1 MSEQPTPTQEPAA
14 FRAVLHPHRSLGPHG
29 FLLLMLGV
37 GAVSFITGVAFL
49 VIGAWPVMGF
59 FGLDVAL
66 IYIAFR
72 LNYRSGRQYELIELT
87 PELLKVTRVQPSG
100 ASSALEL
107 NPYWAQVRL
116 EQGKD
121 GRTDLRLAS
130 HGRQWAIG
138 RFLTDDERREL
149 AGVLSGALAMARGGT
164 RL

>member
-1 MSEQPTPTQEPAA
+1 MSEQPTPTQDPAS
-14 FRAVLHPHRSLGPHG
+14 FRAVLHPHRSLGPNG
-29 FLLLMLGV
+29 FLALMLGI

-49 VIGAWPVMGF
+49 VIGAWPVLGF
-59 FGLDVAL
+59 FGLDVLL
-66 IYIAFR
+66 IYVAFR

-87 PELLKVTRVQPSG
+87 PDLLKVTRVQPSG
-100 ASSALEL
+100 KSDALEL

-116 EQGKD
+116 EQGND

-138 RFLTDDERREL
+138 RFLTDDERREF
-149 AGVLSGALAMARGGT
+149 AGVLMSALATARGGS